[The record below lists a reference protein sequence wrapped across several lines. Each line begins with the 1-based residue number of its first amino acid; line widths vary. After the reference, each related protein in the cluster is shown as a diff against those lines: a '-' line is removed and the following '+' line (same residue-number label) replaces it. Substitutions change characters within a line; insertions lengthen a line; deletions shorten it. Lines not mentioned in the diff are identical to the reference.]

1 STARSG
7 MATGALGSQLH
18 LGAGRFAHR
27 RTRRT
32 TSKRRSDRPRLR
44 RGGHPHHGGHHPG
57 HRTHSRGAV
66 HNCGYRPW
74 GTRQHRPDHWRE
86 TMTQLDDLDVALV
99 RLLTEHPRLSTLECA
114 RRLEVA
120 RGTVTSRLA
129 RLHEAGVITGIV
141 PRVDPGAFGYDLIA
155 FCRLEIDQQIGHED
169 VAQALADSLPEIIDM
184 YTVTGSSDMQLRV
197 VAPGARALQDVLD
210 RINRVPGV
218 ARTGSS
224 IAMRTHLCG
233 RILPLLDAAAAQR
246 RPGP

>member
-1 STARSG
+1 DPLPNSG
-7 MATGALGSQLH
+7 SCP
-18 LGAGRFAHR
+18 
-27 RTRRT
+27 TRR
-32 TSKRRSDRPRLR
+32 SSDLGKNRPNRR
-44 RGGHPHHGGHHPG
+44 
-57 HRTHSRGAV
+57 
-66 HNCGYRPW
+66 
-74 GTRQHRPDHWRE
+74 RE
-86 TMTQLDDLDVALV
+86 TMTKLDDLDVALV

-218 ARTGSS
+218 ARTDSS
-224 IAMRTHLCG
+224 IAMHTHLSG
-233 RILPLLDAAAAQR
+233 RVLPLLDAAAAQR
-246 RPGP
+246 RAGPD